1 MKPLINPFTF
11 AQSLIQERGSWTV
24 AVIET
29 SIFWP
34 PQIQAV
40 EYEGKNFILMP
51 YEQVQGVPTPTLPAI
66 ALKADS
72 YNLSAGAAKKVILEF
87 ASALAWLEGGKLE
100 IVHWTG
106 GDRPRSMG
114 VMRNN
119 GISNYLDPEHIPQYL
134 GENARTSLAF
144 FREGISLENP
154 FYSFFSLYKAFTVAI
169 SDAKNRGAWMNANK
183 GILDNHLAIKRL
195 RELEVDG
202 HDVGEYLY
210 SECRHA
216 IAHADKEPFV
226 NPDQS
231 EDLIEISKNL
241 PLIRSYVELALEES
255 FGIKRLKT
263 IYKEHLY
270 ELDGFRG
277 VVDSEAYAILK
288 AGGVLDQDLTINIP
302 DNLRFVAR
310 REQHFY
316 VLEPFNADTYAL
328 TQGGIILNFKS
339 ANELIEL
346 RIYLDFLNEK
356 LRFDPL
362 HDFNITSNRSN
373 QSAISYEIDA
383 LEFKRCILS
392 NGVLEVWD
400 SNHRLGCTEAYI
412 PINAMVNF
420 RYFDDQINELKGMLK

>member
-11 AQSLIQERGSWTV
+11 AQSLIQEIGGWTV

-40 EYEGKNFILMP
+40 QYEGKNFILMP
-51 YEQVQGVPTPTLPAI
+51 YEQAQGSPTPTLPAI

-72 YNLSAGAAKKVILEF
+72 YNLSADAAKKVILEF

-100 IVHWTG
+100 IVHWTSG
-106 GDRPRSMG
+106 NRPRSMG
-114 VMRNN
+114 IMRNN
-119 GISNYLDPEHIPQYL
+119 GISNYLDPEHIPQHL
-134 GENARTSLAF
+134 SENARTALAF

-169 SDAKNRGAWMNANK
+169 LDAKNRGVWMNANK
-183 GILDNHLAIKRL
+183 GSLDHHLAVKRL

-202 HDVGEYLY
+202 RDVGDYLY
-210 SECRHA
+210 SRCRHA

-241 PLIRSYVELALEES
+241 PLIRNYVELALEES

-270 ELDGFRG
+270 ELDGFRNI
-277 VVDSEAYAILK
+277 VNSEAHAILK
-288 AGGVLDQDLTINIP
+288 AGRELDQNLTFNIP
-302 DNLRFVAR
+302 DGLRFVAR
-310 REQHFY
+310 RDQNFY
-316 VLEPFNADTYAL
+316 VLESFNADAYSL
-328 TQGGIILNFKS
+328 TEGGIILHFMSLNQLVK
-339 ANELIEL
+339 I
-346 RIYLDFLNEK
+346 RIYLDFRNEK

-362 HDFNITSNRSN
+362 LDFVVTSNRSD
-373 QSAISYEIDA
+373 QSAISYEITA
-383 LEFKRCILS
+383 LEFIRCILS
-392 NGVLEVWD
+392 NGVLEIWD
-400 SNHRLGCTEAYI
+400 STHRLGCSEAYI
-412 PINAMVNF
+412 PINATVNF
-420 RYFDDQINELKGMLK
+420 EYFDDQINELKGILK